1 MNKTNPAIYLVY
13 FQGPDFFE
21 QKYFIDFS
29 EAKKYYDE
37 QIKTYSKKMYGESY
51 EKSIALIG
59 INDGDSVGSGT
70 WGELLA
76 DNIIEELVEFEEE
89 N

>member
-1 MNKTNPAIYLVY
+1 
-13 FQGPDFFE
+13 
-21 QKYFIDFS
+21 
-29 EAKKYYDE
+29 
-37 QIKTYSKKMYGESY
+37 MYGESY